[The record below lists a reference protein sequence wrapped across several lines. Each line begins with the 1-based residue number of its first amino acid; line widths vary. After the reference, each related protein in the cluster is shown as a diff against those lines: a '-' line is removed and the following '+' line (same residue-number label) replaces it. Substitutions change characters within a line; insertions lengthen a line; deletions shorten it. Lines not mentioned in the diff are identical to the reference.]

1 MESYNN
7 FFKRNLLIFI
17 TIQNTEHISNINKYL
32 PNAIITVIENRG
44 LDIGGNLNNM
54 KLLINH
60 PNYENIENIYIFHT
74 KTNDAWRESLYL
86 PLINNYDKIEK
97 ITQDNKNTPI
107 IIGAQKLCFRNK
119 SVNRVYMKDII
130 DRNKEFSNLL
140 INDWQSY
147 LDDFIL
153 EDNNLKDKKNIFVDL
168 EINPD
173 FYKNY
178 ENGMQLLSSSS
189 ALMHFKKYGKNECY
203 RISNP
208 CYIKKFAKESYFIA
222 GTIFLCN
229 KEYFKI
235 FKKIDIDY
243 EYSILETGYV
253 LNFIPR
259 KAHAWEYLYGL
270 LAYTRNGYIISVN
283 ESGETDIMID
293 KDKEFNFEIF
303 KSCNLDLSDKSE
315 IDLLK
320 HYIYNGVK
328 ENRIYSKF
336 QIYKPQAI
344 INKELL
350 SATVAIFMIIP
361 PNNKSKECIKILN
374 YIKILTDN
382 NISVDIYFGYDFTSI
397 NCILG
402 LSIINKNLE
411 EIYNLINNYNILD
424 IKKYNFYLGY
434 NVQKKYH
441 TITAS
446 TNKLS
451 EAVYYNKTFCDNIYV
466 L

>member
-17 TIQNTEHISNINKYL
+17 TIHNIEYISNINKYL

-60 PNYENIENIYIFHT
+60 PNYENIENIYFFHT
-74 KTNDAWRESLYL
+74 KTNDSWRENLYI
-86 PLINNYDKIEK
+86 PLTNNYIKIEK
-97 ITQDNKNTPI
+97 LIQDSKNIPI
-107 IIGAQKLCFRNK
+107 IIGAQKFCFRNK
-119 SVNRVYMKDII
+119 SVNRVYMQDII
-130 DRNKEFSNLL
+130 NRNKEFSNLL
-140 INDWQSY
+140 INNWHDY
-147 LDDFIL
+147 LDDYIL
-153 EDNNLKDKKNIFVDL
+153 ENNSLKDEKNIFIDL
-168 EINPD
+168 KINPE

-178 ENGMQLLSSSS
+178 ENGMSAFSSDM
-189 ALMHFKKYGKNECY
+189 ALIHFEKCGTNECY

-235 FKKIDIDY
+235 FEKIDFDY

-253 LNFIPR
+253 LNYIPR
-259 KAHAWEYLYGL
+259 KAHAWEYMYGL
-270 LAYTRNGYIISVN
+270 LAYSRNGYIISVDEGGN
-283 ESGETDIMID
+283 TDIMID
-293 KDKEFNFEIF
+293 KDKEFNLEIY
-303 KSCNLDLSDKSE
+303 KNCNFDLSIKSE

-320 HYIYNGVK
+320 HYIHNGIK

-336 QIYKPQAI
+336 QIYKTQAI
-344 INKELL
+344 INKDLL
-350 SATVAIFMIIP
+350 SANIAFFILIP
-361 PNNKSKECIKILN
+361 PNNSSNECKTILN
-374 YIKILTDN
+374 NIKSLTN
-382 NISVDIYFGYDFTSI
+382 NNSIDIYVGYDFTSI

-402 LSIINKNLE
+402 LSIINEHLE
-411 EIYNLINNYNILD
+411 DIYDLIDNYNILD
-424 IKKYNFYLGY
+424 MKEYNFYLGY
-434 NVQKKYH
+434 NVQKKYD
-441 TITAS
+441 TIAAS
-446 TNKLS
+446 TSKIKD
-451 EAVYYNKTFCDNIYV
+451 AVYYNKTFCKKTYI